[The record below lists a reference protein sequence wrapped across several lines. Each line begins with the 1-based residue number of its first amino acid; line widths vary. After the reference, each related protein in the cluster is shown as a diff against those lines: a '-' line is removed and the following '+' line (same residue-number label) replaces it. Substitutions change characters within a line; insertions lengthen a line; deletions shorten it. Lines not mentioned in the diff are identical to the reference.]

1 MYVRNDG
8 LAGVVI
14 GDNEYPQR
22 VCFTLLDKVS
32 ARAGSSSRGDSL
44 RWGCS
49 GEPLQI
55 SCSRGDKEM
64 TLLLVSWGTSELS

>member
-14 GDNEYPQR
+14 ADNEYPQR

-32 ARAGSSSRGDSL
+32 MQPGSSTEGDRL
-44 RWGCS
+44 QWGCS
-49 GEPLQI
+49 GERLHI
-55 SCSRGDKEM
+55 CSRSDKEM
-64 TLLLVSWGTSELS
+64 TLLLISWGTSELS